1 MSCDQLPLEY
11 LVTSSQ
17 TALEGFELS
26 RLNQCANL
34 RKELRQITDQ
44 WIEVEIEARMAR
56 WILECR
62 RAQDSHS
69 NSSSPE
75 STTPATSGALT
86 CGEGADVT
94 PAKSSKAQAVLPRT
108 SEGQRRLRFTSTE
121 KETAPPPLI
130 PVITLD
136 SENPSR
142 VVPARESL
150 TQATAILPHGE
161 AALRLLEQFV
171 QFQSTSFGARLAD
184 PPANSRKR
192 SPQSVVTIPPP
203 CKMRPAGP
211 ATAPL
216 HLSITRCCAASAF

>member
-1 MSCDQLPLEY
+1 MSSDQLPLEY

-69 NSSSPE
+69 HSSSPE
-75 STTPATSGALT
+75 FATPATGGAVA
-86 CGEGADVT
+86 CGERADVT
-94 PAKSSKAQAVLPRT
+94 PAESSKAQAVLPRT

-121 KETAPPPLI
+121 KETAPRLI

-150 TQATAILPHGE
+150 TQATAILPQGE

-184 PPANSRKR
+184 PPANLRKR
-192 SPQSVVTIPPP
+192 SPQSVVTIAPP

-216 HLSITRCCAASAF
+216 HLSIARCCAASAF